1 MVIKHI
7 GINTVNF
14 NILLILQILIQQLI
28 MEYVRRFHKKTRKSS
43 YNNLMH

>member
-28 MEYVRRFHKKTRKSS
+28 MEYVRRFS
-43 YNNLMH
+43 